1 MLAIYNFVMHSLCM
15 VLIVGTSHFLIHN
28 EFIKKNYLF
37 VFAFTIS
44 TNLKL
49 CLLCVEKL
57 NRCSAEPE
65 NRKIFHR
72 VLNDEGL
79 QQNKIVYM

>member
-1 MLAIYNFVMHSLCM
+1 MLVIYNFVMYLLCM
-15 VLIVGTSHFLIHN
+15 VLIVGISYFLIYN

-37 VFAFTIS
+37 VFVFIIS
-44 TNLKL
+44 INLKL

-57 NRCSAEPE
+57 NCCLVELE
-65 NRKIFHR
+65 NWKIFYR

-79 QQNKIVYM
+79 